1 MRVLLVGL
9 AIVFPF
15 GVAIGFPF
23 FFQPA
28 DEVFQAAREAKKVDP
43 TPTQTVRNIHKRV
56 KLLEKQAKVLNDF
69 GKAAKGINELRLES
83 DPFGFRKFNPFR
95 SQKKKD

>member
-1 MRVLLVGL
+1 MRVLLV
-9 AIVFPF
+9 

-23 FFQPA
+23 LFQSA

-43 TPTQTVRNIHKRV
+43 IPTQTIKDIQKRT

-69 GKAAKGINELRLES
+69 GKAAKGLNELRLES
-83 DPFGFRKFNPFR
+83 DPFGFRKFNPFK
-95 SQKKKD
+95 SKKKKD

>member
-1 MRVLLVGL
+1 MRILLVGM
-9 AIVFPF
+9 
-15 GVAIGFPF
+15 AIGFPF

-28 DEVFQAAREAKKVDP
+28 NEVFQAAKEVKKVDP
-43 TPTQTVRNIHKRV
+43 VPTQTVKDIHKRV

-69 GKAAKGINELRLES
+69 GKAAKGLNELRLES